1 MSSTATTPGALS
13 RTENVPAK
21 LKRLTFW
28 AFVLIAVFCVS
39 TMIGYGEHR
48 FAIKT
53 VGDDAAPSVFLA
65 HDIKNDVLNMDAS
78 IVNYL
83 IAKPGEN
90 YAAFKDFI
98 KYRAELTDKQVQ
110 AAQNITFGDAEKVP
124 LTKIQEG
131 MVDYEV
137 ALQSARDKHEQ
148 GDFAFLAS
156 YRQALDVLESR
167 ILPAAD
173 DLEKANA
180 DALASAYNHQSAY
193 SWLTLSLNFVSGLV
207 LVGFLL
213 YTQSYLRRRFKT
225 SYSGLICAGII
236 LAGSF
241 TVFTSVAYLNES
253 RHLYGAKEKAYDS
266 IVSLMDARALAY
278 DANAARVAGCLM
290 RRCTRSTHSSSPS
303 ASLRWP
309 SLQSGVSF
317 AVAENE
323 AKLHAS
329 MQRSTMVG
337 KLAEELNN
345 ITFDGERD
353 AATETLHWFGV
364 YVGIDAQIRQLENSG
379 HHADAVALAIG
390 SEPNQSNWA
399 FDNFDKALGKALQ
412 INQTWFDSYVAS
424 AKGDIAMI
432 WEIAL
437 AQSILQALLFIFA
450 LRPRTREYPV

>member
-1 MSSTATTPGALS
+1 MSSTATTPWALS

-48 FAIKT
+48 FAVKT

-65 HDIKNDVLNMDAS
+65 HEIKNDVLNMDAS

-98 KYRAELTDKQVQ
+98 TYRTDLTDKQVQ
-110 AAQNITFGDAEKVP
+110 AAQDSTFGDAEKVP
-124 LTKIQEG
+124 LVKIQEA
-131 MVDYEV
+131 MVEYEV
-137 ALQSARDKHEQ
+137 ALQSARDKHER

-156 YRQALDVLESR
+156 YRQALDILESR
-167 ILPAAD
+167 IIPAAD
-173 DLEKANA
+173 DLEKANV
-180 DALASAYNHQSAY
+180 DALTSAYNHQNAY
-193 SWLTLSLNFVSGLV
+193 SWLTLFMNFASGAV
-207 LVGFLL
+207 LVAFLI
-213 YTQSYLRRRFKT
+213 YTQSYLRRRFNT

-236 LAGSF
+236 LAASF
-241 TVFTSVAYLNES
+241 TVFTSIAYINES

-266 IVSLMDARALAY
+266 IVILMDARALAY
-278 DANAARVAGCLM
+278 DANAAESRWLLDVPM
-290 RRCTRSTHSSSPS
+290 RKKHEEQFINSIAQVSN
-303 ASLRWP
+303 
-309 SLQSGVSF
+309 LQNGVTF

-337 KLAEELNN
+337 KLADELNN
-345 ITFDGERD
+345 ITFEGDRD
-353 AATETLHWFGV
+353 AATEALHWFGL
-364 YVGIDAQIRQLENSG
+364 YVGIAAQVRYLENTG
-379 HHADAVALAIG
+379 HHAEAVALAIG
-390 SEPNQSNWA
+390 SEQNQSNWA
-399 FDNFDKALGKALQ
+399 FDSFDKALGKALQ
-412 INQTWFDSYVAS
+412 IKQTWFDRYVAS

-437 AQSILQALLFIFA
+437 VQSILQALLFIFA

>member
-28 AFVLIAVFCVS
+28 AFVLIAVFCAS

-65 HDIKNDVLNMDAS
+65 HEIKNDVLNMDAS
-78 IVNYL
+78 MVNYL

-90 YAAFKDFI
+90 YAAFKDFL
-98 KYRAELTDKQVQ
+98 KYRTELIDKQVQ
-110 AAQNITFGDAEKVP
+110 AAQNITYGDDEKVP
-124 LTKIQEG
+124 LTKIQEA
-131 MVDYEV
+131 MVEYEV
-137 ALQSARDKHEQ
+137 ALQSARDKHQQ
-148 GDFAFLAS
+148 GDAAFLAS
-156 YRQALDVLESR
+156 YRQALDILESR
-167 ILPAAD
+167 IMPATD

-180 DALASAYNHQSAY
+180 DVLASAYFHQNTA
-193 SWLTLSLNFVSGLV
+193 SWLTLILNFGSGLV
-207 LVGFLL
+207 LVLFLI

-225 SYSGLICAGII
+225 QYSGLLCAGIL
-236 LAGSF
+236 LAASF
-241 TVFTSVAYLNES
+241 TVFTTIAYVKES
-253 RHLYGAKEKAYDS
+253 SHLYGAKESAYDS
-266 IVSLMDARALAY
+266 IVSLMDARAMSY
-278 DANAARVAGCLM
+278 DANAAESRWLLDAPMRKKHEDQFNKRVAQV
-290 RRCTRSTHSSSPS
+290 
-303 ASLRWP
+303 AN
-309 SLQSGVSF
+309 LQSGVSF
-317 AVAENE
+317 ANAENE

-329 MQRSTMVG
+329 LQRSTMIG
-337 KLAEELNN
+337 KLADELNN

-353 AATETLHWFGV
+353 AAVDTLHWFGV

-379 HHADAVALAIG
+379 HHAEAVALAIG
-390 SEPNQSNWA
+390 SEKDQSNWA
-399 FDNFDKALGKALQ
+399 FDNFEKALSRTLD
-412 INQTWFDSYVAS
+412 INQSWFARNVAS

-450 LRPRTREYPV
+450 LRSRTREYPV